1 MALVWEGLED
11 KKENK
16 YSMSKI
22 NHKGAINIKLL
33 PKL

>member
-1 MALVWEGLED
+1 MFTED

-22 NHKGAINIKLL
+22 NHTRGVINNGIL
-33 PKL
+33 PKKLEV